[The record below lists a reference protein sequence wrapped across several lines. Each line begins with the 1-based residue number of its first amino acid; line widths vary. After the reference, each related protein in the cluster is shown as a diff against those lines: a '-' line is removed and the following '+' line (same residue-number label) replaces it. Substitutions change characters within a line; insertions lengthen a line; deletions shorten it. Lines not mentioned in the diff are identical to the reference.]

1 MNKVYFGTVKIQTLR
16 RVALDANLLANLG
29 LSQNDTLCVYLDM
42 ERKEIVL
49 KAPEKS
55 KNKKTSL
62 LVKTVLN
69 ETITPS
75 PTDSRKVV

>member
-1 MNKVYFGTVKIQTLR
+1 MDRVYFGTAKIQALR

-29 LSQNDTLCVYLDM
+29 LSQNDTLCVYLDI

-55 KNKKTSL
+55 KNEKASLFDKKVMT
-62 LVKTVLN
+62 
-69 ETITPS
+69 ETINTS
-75 PTDSRKVV
+75 THSGLTDS